1 LQDIRASNTT
11 IHDHIFIIGLPE
23 GEPWW
28 LPDNWHR
35 IRKAEGLILAF
46 SVTNRASFE
55 VLDQLYQGA
64 LETRKVG
71 GVIAQTVPVVMAA
84 LCADADAENR
94 VVDHEEAAGK
104 AKAWGFPYF
113 ETSSKTGQD
122 IQELL
127 EGFVREAL
135 GARARRE
142 RLGLQEAESSLTS
155 YAGLGLK
162 RKKAKRC
169 SEKSQKATPSSA
181 MQGNCSIQ

>member
-1 LQDIRASNTT
+1 MLY
-11 IHDHIFIIGLPE
+11 IFILNIAGLPE

-64 LETRKVG
+64 LETRKGG
-71 GVIAQTVPVVMAA
+71 GVNYQTVPVVMAA
-84 LCADADAENR
+84 LCADADPESR
-94 VVDHEEAAGK
+94 VVDREEAAGK
-104 AKAWGFPYF
+104 ARAWGFPYF

-127 EGFVREAL
+127 EGFVREAI
-135 GARARRE
+135 GARSRRE
-142 RLGLQEAESSLTS
+142 RLGLQEEEASLTS
-155 YAGLGLK
+155 YVGKGMK
-162 RKKAKRC
+162 RKKQKRR
-169 SEKSQKATPSSA
+169 SDKTQKAAPSSA
-181 MQGNCSIQ
+181 LQNSCSIQ